1 VPFFITTYAYTG
13 DTDARLEARPVHRAF
28 LAGLGDTLVASG
40 PTDDGGAVLVLDT
53 NSAAEAE
60 ALLDD
65 DPYRVG
71 GFIGSRQVVG
81 WDVVLGRWAT
91 KA

>member
-1 VPFFITTYAYTG
+1 MPFFITTYAYTG
-13 DTDARLEARPVHRAF
+13 DADARLAVRPVHRKF
-28 LAGLGDTLVASG
+28 LAGLGDSLVASG
-40 PTDDGGAVLVLDT
+40 PTDDGGAVLVLDAG
-53 NSAAEAE
+53 SAEEAA

-65 DPYRVG
+65 DPYRAG
-71 GFIGSRQVVG
+71 GFIGSRSVVG